1 MKVDKTAFKDFM
13 KDLIAAS
20 GAMLGLFALCVIYGM
35 IFYDYDPMT
44 MFEAIKQDL
53 QAIFS

>member
-53 QAIFS
+53 EAIFG

>member
-13 KDLIAAS
+13 ITVLAVS

-35 IFYDYDPMT
+35 VFYDYDPMT

>member
-13 KDLIAAS
+13 ITVLAVS

-35 IFYDYDPMT
+35 VFYDYDPMT

-53 QAIFS
+53 EAIFG